1 MTLLPGIFLSG
12 FLFPLEAM
20 PKVLQWI
27 SYLFPLRYYLV
38 VIRSLMLKG
47 VGFAAIQEEVL
58 ALTVFGV
65 GIMSAAALRFRKRL
79 D

>member
-1 MTLLPGIFLSG
+1 
-12 FLFPLEAM
+12 M

-38 VIRSLMLKG
+38 IIRSLMLKG
-47 VGFAAIQEEVL
+47 VGVARLCKQKSWPWRFLGWRIM
-58 ALTVFGV
+58 TV
-65 GIMSAAALRFRKRL
+65 AALRFRKRL